1 MTQLA
6 VVLLAIAIAI
16 AIAIALVVVV
26 AILAAAAADVLARL
40 DGAGYPSALTR
51 AGAAFAATLML
62 AATLTTLFAS

>member
-6 VVLLAIAIAI
+6 VVLLAI

-26 AILAAAAADVLARL
+26 AILAAAAAAGLARP

-62 AATLTTLFAS
+62 AAALTTLFAS